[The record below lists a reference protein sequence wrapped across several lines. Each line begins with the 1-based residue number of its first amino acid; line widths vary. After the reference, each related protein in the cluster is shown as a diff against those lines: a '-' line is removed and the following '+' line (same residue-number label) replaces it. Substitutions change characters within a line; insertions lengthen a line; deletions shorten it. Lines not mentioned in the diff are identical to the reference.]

1 MAGMAA
7 RKALD
12 RRPGPLPEIT
22 MEGDS
27 VTFSFELAE
36 LTSSRLIV
44 RCDGHGE
51 VYACIADPP
60 RRPSYPF
67 TAGD

>member
-1 MAGMAA
+1 MAA

-12 RRPGPLPEIT
+12 RRPGAMPEIQ

-27 VTFSFELAE
+27 VTFTFELADLASAR
-36 LTSSRLIV
+36 LTV
-44 RCDGHGE
+44 RCDGRGDVFAAIVE
-51 VYACIADPP
+51 PTS
-60 RRPSYPF
+60 RPSYPF